1 MQTRNLIAGQ
11 WVDAGDGR
19 TIAVRD
25 PATDEVVAE
34 VSDASQAQ
42 IEHAVEGIV
51 RAQASWSR
59 IAPDERA
66 EVLTRISAIMG
77 ERREDLAR
85 LMVRENGKP
94 IREARGE
101 IDYARSFLDWSAG
114 EGPRLMGEIVPAP
127 SADKRLFVIRQAI
140 GPCCAITPWNFPSA
154 MITRKLG
161 PALACGCTMIV
172 KPSELTP
179 LSALAL
185 AEICLEAG
193 LPEGVLSVVVTSDP
207 AMFSETVLGDPR
219 IRKLSFTGSTEVGR
233 RLLGLAARHVCS
245 VSMELGGHAP
255 FLVFD
260 DVDIEQAA
268 DAAVSAKFRNGGQS
282 CISPNR
288 FYVQRSVYDAFCEA
302 VRDRIERLRV
312 GPGMDEQSDVGP
324 LIDDAG
330 VDKVLGHISDAVEH
344 GAEILVGGEIADV
357 SGCCSR
363 FVQPTLLGGMTPEM
377 RISREE
383 TFGPVM
389 AVQAFDDEDE
399 AIERANATRYGLA
412 GYVMTRDLARAIRVS
427 EALQFGI
434 VGLNDPVPST
444 ARAPFGGFKQSGL
457 GREGGHHVMD
467 AYSEVKF
474 VSARI

>member
-59 IAPDERA
+59 TAPDERA

-114 EGPRLMGEIVPAP
+114 EGPRLMGEIIPAP

-357 SGCCSR
+357 PGCCSR

>member
-42 IEHAVEGIV
+42 IEQGVEGIV

-59 IAPDERA
+59 TAPDERA

-114 EGPRLMGEIVPAP
+114 EGPRLMGEIIPAP

-357 SGCCSR
+357 PGCCSR

>member
-66 EVLTRISAIMG
+66 EVLTRISALMQ

-114 EGPRLMGEIVPAP
+114 EGPRLMGEIIPAP

-357 SGCCSR
+357 PGCCSR